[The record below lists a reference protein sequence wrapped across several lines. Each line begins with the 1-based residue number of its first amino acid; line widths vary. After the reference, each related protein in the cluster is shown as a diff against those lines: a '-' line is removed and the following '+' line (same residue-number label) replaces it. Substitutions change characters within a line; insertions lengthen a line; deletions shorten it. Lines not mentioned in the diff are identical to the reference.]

1 MVPKQQFDVAVIG
14 GGPAGMMA
22 AITAAKNGSRVV
34 LIEKTNH
41 LGKKLL
47 LTGKGRCNLT
57 NAAENIKTFI
67 EAFGKNGKFLFSSLN
82 NFSNLEVIKFFN
94 SLGLETK
101 VERGN
106 RVFPVSD
113 NSLSVLAVLTGQLE
127 KHHVTILKNTG
138 VKSLMVK
145 RNQIEKID
153 TTAGEIEA
161 KKYII
166 ATGGLSYPQ
175 TGCTGDGFK
184 WAKELGHTVIT
195 PQPALVPVLIQE
207 DFMPELEGLSLK
219 NVLISVYKNNKKQT
233 ERQGE
238 ALFTRQGLSG
248 PIILDM
254 SKHIGSLLDEKI
266 ELRIDFKPA
275 LDYPTLDQRIQKD
288 FAENKNK
295 VFKNSLD
302 KLLPQ
307 KLIPVIIKL
316 SGIDENKKATE
327 IKKEERKKL
336 VALLKDFKL
345 TVRGLENFNRAI
357 ITTGGVELTE
367 IDPKTLKSKI
377 IENLYFAGEV
387 LNLDGPTGGYNL
399 QMCWST
405 GYTAGKN
412 N

>member
-1 MVPKQQFDVAVIG
+1 
-14 GGPAGMMA
+14 MMA